1 MVGTSPRTAK
11 NAYNPLTVDSRR
23 RIVRE
28 HTPTGS
34 VGAART
40 PGSGRHRAPV
50 RCAVMNPSTSAALTA
65 ATGLAAT
72 SKNTFRSNLAAIT
85 EFGRHRT
92 ARKSR

>member
-34 VGAART
+34 VGVHLFSEDEAAEDDFW
-40 PGSGRHRAPV
+40 G
-50 RCAVMNPSTSAALTA
+50 
-65 ATGLAAT
+65 
-72 SKNTFRSNLAAIT
+72 
-85 EFGRHRT
+85 
-92 ARKSR
+92 